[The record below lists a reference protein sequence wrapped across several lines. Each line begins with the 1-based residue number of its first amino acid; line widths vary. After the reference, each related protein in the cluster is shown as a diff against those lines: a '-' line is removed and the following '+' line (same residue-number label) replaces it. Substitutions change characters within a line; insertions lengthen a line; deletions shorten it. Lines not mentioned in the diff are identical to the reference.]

1 MASGSHRKCR
11 FVCHAPIFIG
21 SCWLVNCVLP
31 SFSIKMG
38 KNALSR
44 LSGFRMN
51 SYTLSL
57 LLLSDLHFSQNDSS
71 DIALNRATKIAEAI
85 CSASIGSSIVI
96 LISGDVANRG
106 GMVEYQTAIDF
117 ITRLREAIE
126 EIAGASVGNV
136 LIAPGNHDVL
146 KPNEKSLEDRSDDV
160 YKLELNKLS
169 NFYTFA
175 REFGCWKN
183 DKVKDEHVI
192 EYLVGGKAHHAT
204 FLLLNSAPFSTKT
217 EDKGCHK
224 FPAVVLSKINKQY
237 DDDPL
242 FVITHHSPEWFEDET
257 RIPFERALQKSTDI
271 LFYGHEHRGNSYS
284 LTNNRSEQELHVIL
298 AGTLSLSNEHESN
311 FKLINID
318 LNDTN
323 AYKYTETKYFWD
335 STNYQY
341 VQEIGNNAVSGRLKT
356 STLSPSKWFL
366 DAIEKNENNDSDFYR
381 YYYAFPRLRDLSSVS
396 TENDKLRVRQE
407 KELHSFDGVLD
418 EIQSGARC
426 LGFKGQSGSGKTSLV
441 NYLYLNLIRKG
452 YSPLILRPDNS
463 SGSITQTVKSLI
475 QMQYGDSYEIR
486 DEYEGLPQDKKIL
499 LIDDLNLIK
508 RKKSL
513 ANTLAEMLKAFGTVV
528 FTAREGEDWRDFG
541 EYTGDVHSFQ
551 ICFFTKIE
559 RDLLIR
565 KRCEFKHVNSGQV
578 DRLIST
584 IDRAAHW
591 HVSLFDLTPAFV
603 VNYLEYFI
611 SNPKDMLSQEEVP
624 FENIL
629 ESAAQRMLYE
639 ACVKL
644 HKGGVESYI
653 SKALVVLEQFAL
665 SLFHQRADYLDRKSF
680 SALILKLA
688 DDREW
693 RIIPKDMINTL
704 IKSEIL
710 LERPNGFEVCFAT
723 RKYLAFFV
731 ARAIDTEFDCS
742 PSKAWEDVERLLNEV
757 MFSINEDII
766 SLLTNL
772 RRSPTLANSLV
783 SHAKK
788 YVENVEPLSLS
799 KNVGHFSFEGLS
811 GLRLEAPSNRNR
823 SEVNRSMAA
832 LEEGNSADTLELSY
846 SGVYDY
852 NPEVV
857 ENNLVAQAFCTL
869 KYIELAGSCLVK
881 QDAILTKDV
890 KESIRSIISDI
901 TPRAI
906 NSLVIEMDMTYDR
919 LVEEVEVIFR
929 EPHLDPEDLECK
941 ARRFASTL
949 VMVLCIGLTSP
960 IAARATEE
968 DTVDRLIEACKE
980 DPINML
986 IKLNVLDYGERADEF
1001 CREVCSWALKAKR
1014 KGEWLEVLFAS
1025 VIAGIYIID
1034 HPNMTQSHFDKLV
1047 NGLFGGDVSG
1057 AKTKLLQQRA
1067 PRT

>member
-486 DEYEGLPQDKKIL
+486 DEYEGLPQDKK
-499 LIDDLNLIK
+499 
-508 RKKSL
+508 
-513 ANTLAEMLKAFGTVV
+513 NT
-528 FTAREGEDWRDFG
+528 
-541 EYTGDVHSFQ
+541 
-551 ICFFTKIE
+551 
-559 RDLLIR
+559 
-565 KRCEFKHVNSGQV
+565 
-578 DRLIST
+578 
-584 IDRAAHW
+584 
-591 HVSLFDLTPAFV
+591 
-603 VNYLEYFI
+603 
-611 SNPKDMLSQEEVP
+611 
-624 FENIL
+624 
-629 ESAAQRMLYE
+629 
-639 ACVKL
+639 
-644 HKGGVESYI
+644 
-653 SKALVVLEQFAL
+653 
-665 SLFHQRADYLDRKSF
+665 
-680 SALILKLA
+680 
-688 DDREW
+688 
-693 RIIPKDMINTL
+693 IN
-704 IKSEIL
+704 
-710 LERPNGFEVCFAT
+710 
-723 RKYLAFFV
+723 
-731 ARAIDTEFDCS
+731 
-742 PSKAWEDVERLLNEV
+742 
-757 MFSINEDII
+757 
-766 SLLTNL
+766 
-772 RRSPTLANSLV
+772 
-783 SHAKK
+783 
-788 YVENVEPLSLS
+788 
-799 KNVGHFSFEGLS
+799 
-811 GLRLEAPSNRNR
+811 
-823 SEVNRSMAA
+823 
-832 LEEGNSADTLELSY
+832 
-846 SGVYDY
+846 
-852 NPEVV
+852 
-857 ENNLVAQAFCTL
+857 
-869 KYIELAGSCLVK
+869 
-881 QDAILTKDV
+881 
-890 KESIRSIISDI
+890 
-901 TPRAI
+901 
-906 NSLVIEMDMTYDR
+906 
-919 LVEEVEVIFR
+919 
-929 EPHLDPEDLECK
+929 
-941 ARRFASTL
+941 
-949 VMVLCIGLTSP
+949 
-960 IAARATEE
+960 
-968 DTVDRLIEACKE
+968 
-980 DPINML
+980 
-986 IKLNVLDYGERADEF
+986 
-1001 CREVCSWALKAKR
+1001 
-1014 KGEWLEVLFAS
+1014 
-1025 VIAGIYIID
+1025 
-1034 HPNMTQSHFDKLV
+1034 
-1047 NGLFGGDVSG
+1047 
-1057 AKTKLLQQRA
+1057 
-1067 PRT
+1067 